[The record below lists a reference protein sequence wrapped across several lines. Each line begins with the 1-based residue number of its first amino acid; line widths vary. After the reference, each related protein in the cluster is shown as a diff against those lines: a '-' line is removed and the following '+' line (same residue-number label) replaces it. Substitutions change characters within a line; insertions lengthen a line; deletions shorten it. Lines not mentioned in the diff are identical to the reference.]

1 VNSLVQ
7 IADYAP
13 GATYGPRW
21 LPNFELLWILHGSA
35 LWRTEVYDDAGVRQ
49 ATVEHELRPG
59 TVALAKC
66 GNRDAYIWDCDRGSR
81 HAYVHFQIEDFGE
94 LGDPSRWPWV
104 RSMSDPGLLE
114 ELCSYL
120 LDLPTPARGHS
131 DRLVATMLEVFVS
144 APVGPPAA
152 EMPDAVRRLVDH
164 VATVW
169 ARSGPQIVSVQE
181 LAAAANLSAGHLHR
195 LFREQYGCGPAYA
208 LDLIRLARA
217 ATALQRTNATI
228 GEIAS
233 DCGYSNPYHFS
244 RRFSLAYGD
253 PPGTFRRRRQ
263 LSDPLAPVR
272 AAGLLPIARRL
283 LEAARNE
290 RRPER
295 MTPGTNEDRD
305 G

>member
-1 VNSLVQ
+1 MISVNSLIQ

-13 GATYGPRW
+13 GATYGPRR

-35 LWRTEVYDDAGVRQ
+35 LWRTDVYDDAGVRQ
-49 ATVEHELRPG
+49 TTVEHELRPG
-59 TVALAKC
+59 TVALAQR
-66 GNRDAYIWDCDRGSR
+66 GNQDAYIWDCDRGSR
-81 HAYVHFQIEDFGE
+81 HAYVHFQIEDFGD
-94 LGDPSRWPWV
+94 LGDPPSWPWV
-104 RSMSDPGLLE
+104 RSMSDPGLLG

-120 LDLPTPARGHS
+120 LDMPTPVRGLS

-144 APVGPPAA
+144 APDGPSRA
-152 EMPDAVRRLVDH
+152 EMPDAVRRLADH

-169 ARSGPQIVSVQE
+169 TRSGLRIVSVPE

-195 LFREQYGCGPAYA
+195 LFRERYGCGPAYA

-217 ATALQRTNATI
+217 ATALLRTNATI

-244 RRFSLAYGD
+244 RRFTLAYGD

-272 AAGLLPIARRL
+272 EAGLLPLARRL
-283 LEAARNE
+283 LGAARN
-290 RRPER
+290 
-295 MTPGTNEDRD
+295 G
-305 G
+305 

>member
-1 VNSLVQ
+1 VVSVNSLVQ

-13 GATYGPRW
+13 GSTYGPRW
-21 LPNFELLWILHGSA
+21 LPNFELLWILNGSA
-35 LWRTEVYDDAGVRQ
+35 LWSTEVYDDAGVLQ

-59 TVALAKC
+59 TLALAQR
-66 GNRDAYIWDCDRGSR
+66 GNRDAYIWDCDHRSR

-94 LGDPSRWPWV
+94 LGDPSSWPWV

-114 ELCSYL
+114 ELGSYL
-120 LDLPTPARGHS
+120 LDMPTPVRGHS

-144 APVGPPAA
+144 APASPSRA
-152 EMPDAVRRLVDH
+152 EMPEPVRRLVDH

-169 ARSGPQIVSVQE
+169 ARSGPRIVSVPE
-181 LAAAANLSAGHLHR
+181 LASAANLSAGHLHR
-195 LFREQYGCGPAYA
+195 LFRERYGCGPAYA

-217 ATALQRTNATI
+217 ATALLRTNATI
-228 GEIAS
+228 AEIAS

-244 RRFSLAYGD
+244 RRFTLAYGD

-272 AAGLLPIARRL
+272 EAGLLPLARRL
-283 LEAARNE
+283 LDAARSS
-290 RRPER
+290 
-295 MTPGTNEDRD
+295 
-305 G
+305 

>member
-1 VNSLVQ
+1 MILRSPVISVNSPIQ

-13 GATYGPRW
+13 GATYGPRR

-49 ATVEHELRPG
+49 ATVERELRPG
-59 TVALAKC
+59 SLALAKR
-66 GNRDAYIWDCDRGSR
+66 GNRDAYRWDCDRGSR
-81 HAYVHFQIEDFGE
+81 HAYVHFQIEDFGD
-94 LGDPSRWPWV
+94 LGDPADWPWV

-120 LDLPTPARGHS
+120 LDVPTPARGHS

-144 APVGPPAA
+144 APAGPPHADLPA
-152 EMPDAVRRLVDH
+152 AVRRLVDH

-169 ARSGPQIVSVQE
+169 AKGGPRIVGVAE
-181 LAAAANLSAGHLHR
+181 LAGAANLSAGHLHR
-195 LFREQYGCGPAYA
+195 LFRQEYGCGPAYA

-217 ATALQRTNATI
+217 ATALLRTNATI
-228 GEIAS
+228 AEIAA

-272 AAGLLPIARRL
+272 AAGLLPMARRL
-283 LEAARNE
+283 LDAARN
-290 RRPER
+290 
-295 MTPGTNEDRD
+295 G
-305 G
+305 